1 MERLNHAETLSA
13 TGLIERPRRLRMSP
27 GIRDLVRETRVDVSG
42 LIHPLFVVPGRR
54 VRVELNSM
62 PEVYHLSVD
71 EAVRECAELLER
83 DVRAVILFG
92 IPDSKDAAGTGAY
105 DPNGI
110 VQEAVRAIKRE
121 LPEMLVVTDVCLCE
135 YTDHGHCGLLHGEE
149 ILNDETV
156 ELLARTAVS
165 HAEAGADIIAPS
177 DMMDGRIGAIR
188 RELDG
193 GGFLTTPI
201 MSYAVKYASSFYGP
215 FRDAALSTP
224 AFGDRRSHQMDPA
237 NAREALKEARLDLA
251 EGADILMVKP
261 ALPCLDIIHQLH
273 ETTDVPIA
281 AYQVSGE
288 YSMVHAAARAGWLE
302 LDRTMDEAL
311 TSIRRAG
318 ASIIITYFAKRFAER
333 RSQ

>member
-1 MERLNHAETLSA
+1 MDQTNTSTALDMTQ
-13 TGLIERPRRLRMSP
+13 RPRRLRRTP
-27 GIRDLVRETRVDVSG
+27 GIRDLVRESRVDLSG
-42 LIHPLFVVPGRR
+42 LISPLFLVAGRR
-54 VRVELNSM
+54 VRQEIGSM
-62 PEVYHLSVD
+62 PEVFHLSVD

-83 DVRAVILFG
+83 DIRSVILFG
-92 IPDSKDAAGTGAY
+92 IPESKDATGTGAY
-105 DPNGI
+105 DANGI

-149 ILNDETV
+149 ILNDETL
-156 ELLARTAVS
+156 ELLARTALS

-177 DMMDGRIGAIR
+177 DMMDGRIAAIR

-193 GGFLTTPI
+193 GGFAQTPI

-215 FRDAALSTP
+215 FRDAAQSTP

-237 NAREALKEARLDLA
+237 NAREAKKEARLDLA

-261 ALPCLDIIHQLH
+261 ALPCLDIIRGLY

-288 YSMVHAAARAGWLE
+288 YSMVHAAARAGWLD
-302 LDRTMDEAL
+302 LDRTMDESL
-311 TSIRRAG
+311 TAIRRAG
-318 ASIIITYFAKRFAER
+318 ASIIITYFAKRYAER
-333 RSQ
+333 MKGG

>member
-1 MERLNHAETLSA
+1 MNDN
-13 TGLIERPRRLRMSP
+13 GLDQLINRPRRLRRTA

-42 LIHPLFVVPGRR
+42 LVQPLFLVPGRR
-54 VRVELNSM
+54 VRSDIATM
-62 PEVYHLSVD
+62 PEVFQLSVD

-83 DVRAVILFG
+83 DVRATILFG
-92 IPDSKDAAGTGAY
+92 IPESKNAVGSGAY

-135 YTDHGHCGLLHGEE
+135 YTDHGHCGLLRDDE

-156 ELLARTAVS
+156 ALLARTAAS
-165 HAEAGADIIAPS
+165 HAEAGADMIAPS
-177 DMMDGRIGAIR
+177 DMMDGRIAAIR
-188 RELDG
+188 AELDQS
-193 GGFLTTPI
+193 GFAETPI

-215 FRDAALSTP
+215 FRDAAQSTP
-224 AFGDRRSHQMDPA
+224 AFGNRRSHQMDPA
-237 NAREALKEARLDLA
+237 NAREALKEARLDLE

-261 ALPCLDIIHQLH
+261 ALPCLDIIHALY
-273 ETTDVPIA
+273 ERTDVPIA

-288 YSMVHAAARAGWLE
+288 YSMVHAAARAGWLD
-302 LDRTMDEAL
+302 LDRTMDESL

-333 RSQ
+333 THSR